1 MLKVKGKHRNIVE
14 YDFFPVIGKKNNQSS
29 VSHVDQE
36 IPTHGSMDGAG
47 NLINLVFGVP
57 IYLAPWPSCGGG
69 GGGGGGG
76 GRESGKSTRDYP
88 FTLQLGFLHQHRRLM
103 IDSIYLF
110 QIMLSPNSRN
120 SAMVSFD
127 GRDRQEI
134 SHGDW

>member
-76 GRESGKSTRDYP
+76 GERVASQPGII
-88 FTLQLGFLHQHRRLM
+88 RLPSNW
-103 IDSIYLF
+103 DFSIS
-110 QIMLSPNSRN
+110 I
-120 SAMVSFD
+120 
-127 GRDRQEI
+127 
-134 SHGDW
+134 GD